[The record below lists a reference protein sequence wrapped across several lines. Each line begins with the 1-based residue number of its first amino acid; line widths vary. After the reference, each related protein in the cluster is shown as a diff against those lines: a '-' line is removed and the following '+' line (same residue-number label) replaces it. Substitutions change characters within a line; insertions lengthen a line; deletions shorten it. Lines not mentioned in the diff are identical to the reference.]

1 MGPFEYGIVGFGI
14 AGQLL
19 ILELLQRNISPEKI
33 IIFDE
38 NFLGGALVT
47 HYGEVTSNT
56 PWEKTRKALA
66 EYPQW
71 STHVLHKGD
80 QAFQLSQCMPV
91 STLARYCLDV
101 ATQASSTVEKL
112 TTRVKAIHQNPDSGV
127 WTVSHTFGTQQ
138 IKKLFLCHGAEEKG
152 FELSLPRLPLTI
164 ALDKTALA
172 KHVTTSDSILVFGL
186 SHSGTIVLKHLG
198 ELMIPTI
205 AVYNT
210 PQPFMYARD
219 GIYDGIKEDSAIIA
233 DAILAGK
240 YHCIKLQKFDE
251 TFSLLNA
258 VRKATKVIYAT
269 GFTAHVLDGQ
279 PTVYDSTTAT
289 LGHNLFGYGIAFP
302 GSTELNGKKYVDVSV
317 LSFQEQIRR
326 TLPIIIGV

>member
-1 MGPFEYGIVGFGI
+1 MAHFDYGIVGFGI

-19 ILELLQRNISPEKI
+19 VLELLQRSVQPEKI

-47 HYGEVTSNT
+47 QYGEVTSNT

-71 STHVLHKGD
+71 SPHVLHKGD

-101 ATQASSTVEKL
+101 ATQAASTVEKL
-112 TTRVKAIHQNPDSGV
+112 TTRVKAIQQTPETGL
-127 WTVSHTFGTQQ
+127 WTVTHTFGTRQV
-138 IKKLFLCHGAEEKG
+138 KKLFLCHGAEEKG
-152 FELSLPRLPLTI
+152 FELCLPRLPLTI
-164 ALDKTALA
+164 ALDKSVLA
-172 KHVTTSDSILVFGL
+172 KHVAPSDSILVFGL
-186 SHSGTIVLKHLG
+186 SHSGTIILKHLG

-210 PQPFMYARD
+210 AQPFMYARD
-219 GIYDGIKEDSAIIA
+219 GIYDGIKEDSATIA
-233 DAILAGK
+233 DSILAGK
-240 YHCIKLQKFDE
+240 YPCIKLQKFDE
-251 TFSLLNA
+251 TFPLLNA

-269 GFTAHVLDGQ
+269 GFTANILDGQ
-279 PTVYDSTTAT
+279 PSVYDSTTAT
-289 LGHNLFGYGIAFP
+289 LGPNLFGYGIAFP
-302 GSTELNGKKYVDVSV
+302 GITELNGKKYVDVSV

>member
-1 MGPFEYGIVGFGI
+1 MAHFDYGIVGFGI

-19 ILELLQRNISPEKI
+19 VLELLQRNISPEKI
-33 IIFDE
+33 IVFDE

-47 HYGEVTSNT
+47 QYGEVTSNT

-71 STHVLHKGD
+71 STHVLQKGD

-91 STLARYCLDV
+91 STIARYCLDV
-101 ATQASSTVEKL
+101 ATLASSTVEKL
-112 TTRVKAIHQNPDSGV
+112 TTRVKSIQQTIDSGF
-127 WTVSHTFGTQQ
+127 WTVTHTFGTQHV
-138 IKKLFLCHGAEEKG
+138 KKLFLCHGAEEKA
-152 FELSLPRLPLTI
+152 FELCLPRLSLPI
-164 ALDKTALA
+164 ALDKSALA

-219 GIYDGIKEDSAIIA
+219 GIYDGIKEDSATIA
-233 DAILAGK
+233 DTILAGK
-240 YHCIKLQKFDE
+240 YPSIKLQKFDE
-251 TFSLLNA
+251 TFPLLNA
-258 VRKATKVIYAT
+258 VRKATKVIYAI
-269 GFTAHVLDGQ
+269 GFTPHVLDGQ

-289 LGHNLFGYGIAFP
+289 LGQNLFGYGIAFP
-302 GSTELNGKKYVDVSV
+302 GSTEHNGKKYVDVSV